1 MDCKNCYHPRKTKT
15 LWFHHFFKF
24 NFCSM
29 IGSLLRAAGQR
40 ILLSNPHHGVLGSR
54 LCKLMVG
61 RVCFHSVTRNRFICT
76 RCFKELSVTKEITL
90 LPAKR
95 LKMFPGLMWGVS
107 RRFAVTRV
115 GSKRH
120 SASSMRNKTTAI
132 YIIALAVTVVGA
144 SYLSVPLY
152 RLYCQVSE
160 FDLQSWPQATSTFTS
175 LLSPPISALH
185 FNLLFFVCVAVE
197 KRFQN
202 KKNLS

>member
-1 MDCKNCYHPRKTKT
+1 
-15 LWFHHFFKF
+15 
-24 NFCSM
+24 M

-61 RVCFHSVTRNRFICT
+61 RVCFHSVTRNRFIST

-90 LPAKR
+90 LPAKH

-144 SYLSVPLY
+144 SYLAVPLY

-160 FDLQSWPQATSTFTS
+160 FDFTWPQATSKFTI
-175 LLSPPISALH
+175 LLSPRISALL

-197 KRFQN
+197 KRFQS

>member
-1 MDCKNCYHPRKTKT
+1 
-15 LWFHHFFKF
+15 
-24 NFCSM
+24 M

-61 RVCFHSVTRNRFICT
+61 RVCFHSVTRNRFIST

-90 LPAKR
+90 LPAKH

-144 SYLSVPLY
+144 SYLAVPLY

-160 FDLQSWPQATSTFTS
+160 FDFTWPQATSKFTI
-175 LLSPPISALH
+175 LLSPRISALH

-197 KRFQN
+197 KRFQS

>member
-1 MDCKNCYHPRKTKT
+1 
-15 LWFHHFFKF
+15 
-24 NFCSM
+24 M

-40 ILLSNPHHGVLGSR
+40 ILLSNPHNGVLGSR

-61 RVCFHSVTRNRFICT
+61 RVCFHSVTRNRSICT

-90 LPAKR
+90 IPAKR

-144 SYLSVPLY
+144 SYLAVPLY

-185 FNLLFFVCVAVE
+185 LNLLFFVCVAVE

>member
-1 MDCKNCYHPRKTKT
+1 
-15 LWFHHFFKF
+15 
-24 NFCSM
+24 M
-29 IGSLLRAAGQR
+29 IGLLLRTAGQR
-40 ILLSNPHHGVLGSR
+40 VLLSNPHHGVLGSR

-61 RVCFHSVTRNRFICT
+61 RVCFHSVTRNRFIST

-90 LPAKR
+90 LPAKH

-144 SYLSVPLY
+144 SYLAVPLY

-160 FDLQSWPQATSTFTS
+160 FDFTWPQATSKFTI
-175 LLSPPISALH
+175 LLSPRISALH

-197 KRFQN
+197 KRFQS

>member
-1 MDCKNCYHPRKTKT
+1 
-15 LWFHHFFKF
+15 
-24 NFCSM
+24 M

-61 RVCFHSVTRNRFICT
+61 RVCFHSVTRNRFIST

-90 LPAKR
+90 LPAKH

-175 LLSPPISALH
+175 LLSPTISALH
-185 FNLLFFVCVAVE
+185 FNLLFFVCVVVE
-197 KRFQN
+197 KRFQS